1 MTPAARAGGAEG
13 SRIPAY
19 SRRLITISSLQVNG
33 ASMISVNSDRR
44 KFLAAFS
51 ILAAPVVWSA
61 RNLHA
66 QSPET
71 GPPSDPG
78 SKSGDDKL
86 PPPVGSPKAALQ
98 DNEKNLKKKVEK
110 LFQLATE
117 LKEEADKTDSIN
129 VLSIAMLKK
138 ADEIEKL
145 AKDIKTRAKG

>member
-1 MTPAARAGGAEG
+1 
-13 SRIPAY
+13 
-19 SRRLITISSLQVNG
+19 
-33 ASMISVNSDRR
+33 MISVNSERR
-44 KFLAAFS
+44 QFLIAVS
-51 ILAAPVVWSA
+51 LLTAPVMWTA
-61 RNLHA
+61 RNLYA
-66 QSPET
+66 QNPNSRPID
-71 GPPSDPG
+71 DPV
-78 SKSGDDKL
+78 SKSGDEKL

-110 LFQLATE
+110 LFQLASE